1 MGEVITAPVL
11 ESMVNLVGLL
21 FRPKE
26 RQREK
31 NHLRQRWAWKLYEHI
46 EIF

>member
-11 ESMVNLVGLL
+11 MSLLNLVGLL
-21 FRPKE
+21 FKPKE

-31 NHLRQRWAWKLYEHI
+31 NHLRPIGKGGPGN
-46 EIF
+46 FMNTF